1 MEQVNQ
7 AVRMNNVHYAI
18 RGPLLDAAQK
28 LEKEGRKIYKLNIG
42 NTGAFNFD
50 IDPRIQEYV
59 IQNFGKAGG
68 YSDSSGIAE
77 ARLAIKAYHEK
88 RGIKNI
94 SIDDI
99 YIGNGVSELI
109 AVVMQALLNPG
120 DEVLLP
126 APDYPLW
133 TASVN
138 LCEGKAVHYI
148 CDEDS
153 DWNPDLKDM
162 ESKITPKT
170 KAIVLIN
177 PNNPTGSVY
186 SKEII
191 QGVVKI
197 AQKYGLIIFSD
208 EIYDRILYDGDI
220 HYSPA
225 AMADDILVFTFNGL
239 SKVHRACGVR
249 AGWMVISGN
258 KERYRGYLD
267 GIKTLT
273 SMRLCSNVPAQYAIK
288 PALEKD
294 DSIFALTAE
303 GGRLREQRD
312 IIHQMLNDIPG
323 VSCKKARGSLY
334 VFPKF
339 DTEKFNIKD
348 DNRFVLDF
356 LNAKNVL
363 MVSGT
368 GFNWP
373 KPDHC
378 RIVLLPPK
386 DDLVEAMVR
395 LKDFLATYKQA

>member
-59 IQNFGKAGG
+59 IQNFAKAGG

-94 SIDDI
+94 TIDDI

-148 CDEDS
+148 CDEES

-162 ESKITPKT
+162 ESKITSRT

-239 SKVHRACGVR
+239 SKVHRACGIR

-339 DTEKFNIKD
+339 DVEKFNIKD

-373 KPDHC
+373 HPDHC

-386 DDLVEAMVR
+386 DDLEEAMVR

>member
-59 IQNFGKAGG
+59 IQNFAKAGG

-94 SIDDI
+94 TIDDI

-148 CDEDS
+148 CDEES

-162 ESKITPKT
+162 ESKITSRT

-239 SKVHRACGVR
+239 SKVHRACGIR

-339 DTEKFNIKD
+339 DVEKFNIKD

-373 KPDHC
+373 QPDHC

-386 DDLVEAMVR
+386 DDLEEAMVR
-395 LKDFLATYKQA
+395 LKDFLATYRQA

>member
-42 NTGAFNFD
+42 NTGAFAFD

-59 IQNFGKAGG
+59 IKNFGKAGG
-68 YSDSSGIAE
+68 YSDSSGIVE
-77 ARLAIKAYHEK
+77 ARSAIKAYHEK
-88 RGIKNI
+88 NGIKNI

-109 AVVMQALLNPG
+109 SVVMQALLNPG
-120 DEVLLP
+120 DEVLIP

-138 LCEGKAVHYI
+138 LCEGKAVHYM
-148 CDEDS
+148 CDEES
-153 DWNPDLKDM
+153 DWNPDIKDI
-162 ESKITPKT
+162 EKKITPKT
-170 KAIVLIN
+170 KAIVIIN

-191 QGVVKI
+191 QGIVDI
-197 AQKYGLIIFSD
+197 ARRHGLIIFSD

-225 AMADDILVFTFNGL
+225 AMADDILIFTFNGL

-249 AGWMVISGN
+249 AGWMVISGD
-258 KERYRGYLD
+258 KSRYHGYLD

-288 PALEKD
+288 AALELD

-339 DTEKFNIKD
+339 DVEKFNIRD
-348 DNRFVLDF
+348 DNKFVLDF

-373 KPDHC
+373 EPDHC

-386 DDLVEAMVR
+386 DDLEEAMVR
-395 LKDFLATYKQA
+395 LKDFLATYRQA

>member
-148 CDEDS
+148 CDEES
-153 DWNPDLKDM
+153 DWNPDLRDM

-225 AMADDILVFTFNGL
+225 AMADDILIFTFNGL
-239 SKVHRACGVR
+239 SKVHRACGIR

-373 KPDHC
+373 EPDHC

-386 DDLVEAMVR
+386 DDLEEAMVR
-395 LKDFLATYKQA
+395 LKDFLATYRQA

>member
-225 AMADDILVFTFNGL
+225 AMADDILIFTFNGL
-239 SKVHRACGVR
+239 SKVHRACGIR
-249 AGWMVISGN
+249 AGWMVVSGN

-339 DTEKFNIKD
+339 DIKKFNIKD
-348 DNRFVLDF
+348 DNKFVLDF

-373 KPDHC
+373 APDHC

-386 DDLVEAMVR
+386 DDLKEAMVR

>member
-59 IQNFGKAGG
+59 IQNFAKAGG

-94 SIDDI
+94 TIDDI

-148 CDEDS
+148 CDEES

-162 ESKITPKT
+162 ESKITAKT

-225 AMADDILVFTFNGL
+225 AMADDILVFSFNGL
-239 SKVHRACGVR
+239 SKVHRACGIR

-312 IIHQMLNDIPG
+312 IIHQLLNNIPG

-339 DTEKFNIKD
+339 DVEKFNIKD

-373 KPDHC
+373 HPDHC

-386 DDLVEAMVR
+386 DDLEEAMVR

>member
-59 IQNFGKAGG
+59 IQNFAKAGG

-94 SIDDI
+94 TIDDI

-148 CDEDS
+148 CDEES

-162 ESKITPKT
+162 ESKITSRT

-239 SKVHRACGVR
+239 SKVHRACGIR

-339 DTEKFNIKD
+339 DVEKFNIKD

-373 KPDHC
+373 HPDHC
-378 RIVLLPPK
+378 RIVLLPPR
-386 DDLVEAMVR
+386 DDLEEAMVR

>member
-59 IQNFGKAGG
+59 IQNFAKAGG

-94 SIDDI
+94 TIDDI

-148 CDEDS
+148 CDEES

-162 ESKITPKT
+162 ESKITSRT

-177 PNNPTGSVY
+177 PNTPTGSVY

-239 SKVHRACGVR
+239 SKVHRACGIR

-339 DTEKFNIKD
+339 DVEKFNIKD

-386 DDLVEAMVR
+386 DDLEEAMVR

>member
-186 SKEII
+186 SKEIV

>member
-59 IQNFGKAGG
+59 IQNFAKAGG

-94 SIDDI
+94 TIDDI

-148 CDEDS
+148 CDEES
-153 DWNPDLKDM
+153 DWNPDLKDL

-239 SKVHRACGVR
+239 SKVHRACGIR

-339 DTEKFNIKD
+339 DVDKFNIKD

-386 DDLVEAMVR
+386 DDLEEAMVR

>member
-59 IQNFGKAGG
+59 IQNFAKAGG

-94 SIDDI
+94 TIDDI

-148 CDEDS
+148 CDEES

-162 ESKITPKT
+162 ESKITSRT

-208 EIYDRILYDGDI
+208 EIYDRILYDSDI

-239 SKVHRACGVR
+239 SKVHRACGIR

-339 DTEKFNIKD
+339 DVEKFNIKD

-373 KPDHC
+373 HPDHC

-386 DDLVEAMVR
+386 DDLEEAMVR
-395 LKDFLATYKQA
+395 LKDFLATYRQA

>member
-59 IQNFGKAGG
+59 IQNFAKAGG

-94 SIDDI
+94 TIDDI

-148 CDEDS
+148 CDEES

-162 ESKITPKT
+162 ESKITSRT

-239 SKVHRACGVR
+239 SKVHRACGIR

-258 KERYRGYLD
+258 RERYRGYLD

-339 DTEKFNIKD
+339 DVEKFNIKD

-373 KPDHC
+373 HPDHC

-386 DDLVEAMVR
+386 DDLEEAMVR
-395 LKDFLATYKQA
+395 LKDFLATYRQA

>member
-94 SIDDI
+94 TIDDI

-148 CDEDS
+148 CDEES

-162 ESKITPKT
+162 ESKITSKT

-186 SKEII
+186 SKDII

-239 SKVHRACGVR
+239 SKVHRACGIR

-339 DTEKFNIKD
+339 DVEKFNIKD

-373 KPDHC
+373 HPDHC

-386 DDLVEAMVR
+386 DDLEEAMVR
-395 LKDFLATYKQA
+395 LKDFLATYRQA

>member
-59 IQNFGKAGG
+59 IQNFAKAGG

-94 SIDDI
+94 TIDDI

-148 CDEDS
+148 CDEES
-153 DWNPDLKDM
+153 DWNPDLKDL

-239 SKVHRACGVR
+239 SKVHRACGIR

-339 DTEKFNIKD
+339 DVEKFNIKD

-386 DDLVEAMVR
+386 DDLEEAMVR

>member
-59 IQNFGKAGG
+59 IQNFAKAGG

-94 SIDDI
+94 TIDDI

-148 CDEDS
+148 CDEES

-162 ESKITPKT
+162 ESKITSKT

-239 SKVHRACGVR
+239 SKVHRACGIR

-339 DTEKFNIKD
+339 DVEKFNIKD

-386 DDLVEAMVR
+386 DDLEEAMVR
-395 LKDFLATYKQA
+395 LKDFLATYRQA

>member
-1 MEQVNQ
+1 
-7 AVRMNNVHYAI
+7 
-18 RGPLLDAAQK
+18 
-28 LEKEGRKIYKLNIG
+28 
-42 NTGAFNFD
+42 
-50 IDPRIQEYV
+50 
-59 IQNFGKAGG
+59 
-68 YSDSSGIAE
+68 
-77 ARLAIKAYHEK
+77 
-88 RGIKNI
+88 
-94 SIDDI
+94 
-99 YIGNGVSELI
+99 
-109 AVVMQALLNPG
+109 
-120 DEVLLP
+120 
-126 APDYPLW
+126 
-133 TASVN
+133 
-138 LCEGKAVHYI
+138 
-148 CDEDS
+148 
-153 DWNPDLKDM
+153 M
-162 ESKITPKT
+162 ESKITAKT

-239 SKVHRACGVR
+239 SKVHRACGIR

-339 DTEKFNIKD
+339 DVEKFNIKD

-386 DDLVEAMVR
+386 DDLEEAMVR
-395 LKDFLATYKQA
+395 LKDFLATYRQA

>member
-59 IQNFGKAGG
+59 IQNFAKAGG

-94 SIDDI
+94 TIDDI

-148 CDEDS
+148 CDEES

-162 ESKITPKT
+162 ESKITSRT

-239 SKVHRACGVR
+239 SKVHRACGIR

-339 DTEKFNIKD
+339 DVEKFNIKD

-386 DDLVEAMVR
+386 DDLEEAMVR
-395 LKDFLATYKQA
+395 LKDFLATYRQA

>member
-59 IQNFGKAGG
+59 IQNFAKAGG

-94 SIDDI
+94 TIDDI

-148 CDEDS
+148 CDEES
-153 DWNPDLKDM
+153 DWNPDLKDL
-162 ESKITPKT
+162 ESKITAKT

-191 QGVVKI
+191 QGVVKL

-239 SKVHRACGVR
+239 SKVHRACGIR

-339 DTEKFNIKD
+339 DVEKFNIKD

-368 GFNWP
+368 GFNRP
-373 KPDHC
+373 HPDHC

-386 DDLVEAMVR
+386 DDLEEAMVR

>member
-148 CDEDS
+148 CDEES
-153 DWNPDLKDM
+153 DWNPDLRDM

-239 SKVHRACGVR
+239 SKVHRACGIR

-386 DDLVEAMVR
+386 DDLEEAMVR
-395 LKDFLATYKQA
+395 LKDFLATYRQA

>member
-94 SIDDI
+94 TIDDI

-148 CDEDS
+148 CDEES

-162 ESKITPKT
+162 ESKITSRT

-239 SKVHRACGVR
+239 SKVHRACGIR

-294 DSIFALTAE
+294 DSIFTLTAE

-339 DTEKFNIKD
+339 DVEKFNIKD

-386 DDLVEAMVR
+386 DDLEEAMVR
-395 LKDFLATYKQA
+395 LKDFLATYRQA

>member
-59 IQNFGKAGG
+59 IQNFAKAGG

-94 SIDDI
+94 TIDDI

-148 CDEDS
+148 CDEES

-162 ESKITPKT
+162 ESKITSRT

-208 EIYDRILYDGDI
+208 EIYDRVLYDGDI

-239 SKVHRACGVR
+239 SKVHRACGIR

-339 DTEKFNIKD
+339 DVEKFNIKD

-386 DDLVEAMVR
+386 DDLEEAMVR
-395 LKDFLATYKQA
+395 LKDFLATYRQA

>member
-94 SIDDI
+94 TIDDI

-148 CDEDS
+148 CDEES

-162 ESKITPKT
+162 ESKITSRT

-239 SKVHRACGVR
+239 SKVHRACGIR

-339 DTEKFNIKD
+339 DVEKFNIKD

-373 KPDHC
+373 HPDHC

-386 DDLVEAMVR
+386 DDLEEAMVR

>member
-42 NTGAFNFD
+42 NTGAFAFD

-59 IQNFGKAGG
+59 IKNFGKAGG
-68 YSDSSGIAE
+68 YSDSSGIVE
-77 ARLAIKAYHEK
+77 ARSAIKAYHEK
-88 RGIKNI
+88 NGIKNI

-109 AVVMQALLNPG
+109 SVVMQALLNPG
-120 DEVLLP
+120 DEVLIP

-138 LCEGKAVHYI
+138 LCEGKAVHYM
-148 CDEDS
+148 CDEES
-153 DWNPDLKDM
+153 DWNPDIKDI
-162 ESKITPKT
+162 EKKITPKT
-170 KAIVLIN
+170 KAIVIIN

-191 QGVVKI
+191 QGIVDI
-197 AQKYGLIIFSD
+197 ARRHGLIIFSD

-225 AMADDILVFTFNGL
+225 AMADDILIFTFNGL

-249 AGWMVISGN
+249 AGWMVISGD
-258 KERYRGYLD
+258 KSRYHGYLD

-288 PALEKD
+288 AALELD

-339 DTEKFNIKD
+339 DVEKFNIRD

-373 KPDHC
+373 EPDHC

-386 DDLVEAMVR
+386 DDLEEAMVR
-395 LKDFLATYKQA
+395 LKDFLKTYKQA

>member
-153 DWNPDLKDM
+153 DWNPDLRDM

-386 DDLVEAMVR
+386 DDLKEAMVR
-395 LKDFLATYKQA
+395 LKDFLATYRQA

>member
-59 IQNFGKAGG
+59 IQNFAKAGG

-94 SIDDI
+94 TIDDI

-148 CDEDS
+148 CDEES
-153 DWNPDLKDM
+153 DWNPALKDM
-162 ESKITPKT
+162 ESKITSRT

-239 SKVHRACGVR
+239 SKVHRACGIR

-339 DTEKFNIKD
+339 DVEKFNIKD

-386 DDLVEAMVR
+386 DDLEEAMVR

>member
-153 DWNPDLKDM
+153 DWNPDLRDM

-225 AMADDILVFTFNGL
+225 AMADDILIFTFNGL
-239 SKVHRACGVR
+239 SKVHRACGIR

-386 DDLVEAMVR
+386 DDLEEAMVR
-395 LKDFLATYKQA
+395 LKDFLATYRQA

>member
-1 MEQVNQ
+1 M
-7 AVRMNNVHYAI
+7 
-18 RGPLLDAAQK
+18 G
-28 LEKEGRKIYKLNIG
+28 
-42 NTGAFNFD
+42 
-50 IDPRIQEYV
+50 
-59 IQNFGKAGG
+59 
-68 YSDSSGIAE
+68 
-77 ARLAIKAYHEK
+77 
-88 RGIKNI
+88 
-94 SIDDI
+94 IDDI
-99 YIGNGVSELI
+99 FTGNGVSELI
-109 AVVMQALLNPG
+109 MMSMQALLDSG
-120 DEVLLP
+120 DEILVP
-126 APDYPLW
+126 SPDYPLW

-153 DWNPDLKDM
+153 DWNPDLMDM

-225 AMADDILVFTFNGL
+225 AMADDILIFTFNGL

-386 DDLVEAMVR
+386 DDLKEAMVR
-395 LKDFLATYKQA
+395 LKDFLATYRQA

>member
-94 SIDDI
+94 TIDDI

-148 CDEDS
+148 CDEES

-162 ESKITPKT
+162 ESKITSRT

-239 SKVHRACGVR
+239 SKVHRACGIR

-339 DTEKFNIKD
+339 DVEKFNIKD

-386 DDLVEAMVR
+386 DDLEEAMVR
-395 LKDFLATYKQA
+395 LKDFLATYRQA

>member
-59 IQNFGKAGG
+59 IQNFAKAGG

-94 SIDDI
+94 TIDDI

-148 CDEDS
+148 CDEES

-170 KAIVLIN
+170 KALVLIN

-186 SKEII
+186 SKEIV
-191 QGVVKI
+191 QGVVKL

-239 SKVHRACGVR
+239 SKVHRACGIR

-339 DTEKFNIKD
+339 DVEKFNIKD

-386 DDLVEAMVR
+386 DDLKEAMVR

>member
-94 SIDDI
+94 TIDDI

-148 CDEDS
+148 CDEES

-162 ESKITPKT
+162 ESKITSKT

-186 SKEII
+186 SKDII

-239 SKVHRACGVR
+239 SKVHRACGIR

-339 DTEKFNIKD
+339 DVEKFNIKD

-373 KPDHC
+373 HPDHC

-386 DDLVEAMVR
+386 DDLEEAMVR

>member
-59 IQNFGKAGG
+59 IQNFAKAGG

-94 SIDDI
+94 TIDDI

-148 CDEDS
+148 CDEES

-239 SKVHRACGVR
+239 SKVHRACGIR

-339 DTEKFNIKD
+339 DVEKFNIKD

-373 KPDHC
+373 HPDHC

-386 DDLVEAMVR
+386 DDLEEAMVR

>member
-59 IQNFGKAGG
+59 IQNFAKAGG
-68 YSDSSGIAE
+68 YSDSSGITE

-94 SIDDI
+94 TIDDI

-148 CDEDS
+148 CDEES

-162 ESKITPKT
+162 ESKITSRT

-239 SKVHRACGVR
+239 SKVHRACGIR

-339 DTEKFNIKD
+339 DVEKFNIKD

-386 DDLVEAMVR
+386 DDLEEAMVR

>member
-59 IQNFGKAGG
+59 IQNFAKAGG

-94 SIDDI
+94 TIDDI

-148 CDEDS
+148 CDEES
-153 DWNPDLKDM
+153 DWNPDLKDL

-239 SKVHRACGVR
+239 SKVHRACGIR

-339 DTEKFNIKD
+339 DVEKFNIKD

-373 KPDHC
+373 HPDHC

-386 DDLVEAMVR
+386 DDLEEAMVR

>member
-1 MEQVNQ
+1 MEQVGQ

-59 IQNFGKAGG
+59 IKNFGKAGG
-68 YSDSSGIAE
+68 YSDSSGIVE
-77 ARLAIKAYHEK
+77 ARTAIKAYHEK
-88 RGIKNI
+88 KGIKNI
-94 SIDDI
+94 TIDDI

-120 DEVLLP
+120 DEVLIP
-126 APDYPLW
+126 SPDYPLW

-138 LCEGKAVHYI
+138 LCEGKAVHYL
-148 CDEDS
+148 CDEES

-162 ESKITPKT
+162 ESKITDRT
-170 KAIVLIN
+170 KAIVIIN

-191 QGVVKI
+191 QGIVDI
-197 AQKYGLIIFSD
+197 ARRHGLIIFSD
-208 EIYDRILYDGDI
+208 EIYDRILYDGDV

-288 PALEKD
+288 PALELD
-294 DSIFALTAE
+294 DSIFALTAA

-339 DTEKFNIKD
+339 DIKKFNIKD

-373 KPDHC
+373 APDHC

-386 DDLVEAMVR
+386 DDLKEAMVR
-395 LKDFLATYKQA
+395 LKDFLATYRQA

>member
-42 NTGAFNFD
+42 NTGAFAFD

-59 IQNFGKAGG
+59 IKNFGKAGG
-68 YSDSSGIAE
+68 YSDSSGIVE
-77 ARLAIKAYHEK
+77 ARSAIKAYHEK
-88 RGIKNI
+88 NGIKNI

-109 AVVMQALLNPG
+109 SVVMQALLNPG
-120 DEVLLP
+120 DEVLIP

-138 LCEGKAVHYI
+138 LCEGKAVHYM
-148 CDEDS
+148 CDEES
-153 DWNPDLKDM
+153 DWNPDIKDI
-162 ESKITPKT
+162 EKKITPKT
-170 KAIVLIN
+170 KAIVIIN

-191 QGVVKI
+191 QGIVDI
-197 AQKYGLIIFSD
+197 ARRHGLIIFSD

-225 AMADDILVFTFNGL
+225 AMADDILIFTFNGL

-249 AGWMVISGN
+249 AGWMVISGD
-258 KERYRGYLD
+258 KSRYHGYLD

-288 PALEKD
+288 AALELD

-339 DTEKFNIKD
+339 DVEKFNIRD

-373 KPDHC
+373 EPDHC

-386 DDLVEAMVR
+386 DDLEEAMVR
-395 LKDFLATYKQA
+395 LKDFLATYRQA

>member
-186 SKEII
+186 SKDII
-191 QGVVKI
+191 QGVVKL

-239 SKVHRACGVR
+239 SKVHRACGIR

-273 SMRLCSNVPAQYAIK
+273 SMRLCSNVPAQYAII

-312 IIHQMLNDIPG
+312 IIHEMLNDIPG

-339 DTEKFNIKD
+339 DIEKFNIKD
-348 DNRFVLDF
+348 DNKFVLDF

-386 DDLVEAMVR
+386 DDLQEAMVR